1 MLSLLNSCIRIK
13 NRDQVV
19 ETMSKDVHL
28 TLLLKRKTLLHI
40 QLEYTPTKQEQ
51 NPKTMDLESLIG

>member
-1 MLSLLNSCIRIK
+1 MLSLLNNCIRIK

-40 QLEYTPTKQEQ
+40 
-51 NPKTMDLESLIG
+51 

>member
-19 ETMSKDVHL
+19 ETVSKYVHL

-40 QLEYTPTKQEQ
+40 
-51 NPKTMDLESLIG
+51 